1 MKPIH
6 ILHLYNRIGVGIT
19 PKELKRLSK
28 KPKRKVVKE
37 LFENSKKGTPISVD
51 ISYLDSIKQK
61 DLRDSTLRQKLN
73 KESRKKITEFSNLWF
88 QRILSPKEVLREK
101 MTLFWTNHFVC
112 QNNQIQFV
120 QQYHNTLRK
129 HALGHFGNFAKAI
142 SKEPAMLFYLNNK
155 QNKKGSPNENFARE
169 LMELFTLGQGQYS
182 EKDIKEA
189 ARAFTGYNNNF
200 KGHFKFYNQ
209 QHDSEPK
216 TFFGKTGNFNGDDII
231 DIILEKRECA
241 EFICK
246 KIYSYFVHDTIN
258 PSHLNE
264 MTNVFYKDYN
274 IENLMRFILLS
285 DWFYHDE
292 YIGTKIK
299 SPMEFIAGIYTI
311 VPFEF
316 LNPRQITV
324 IQRVLG
330 QVLMRPPNVAGWK
343 TGRYWIDSNTIVT
356 RLRLASIL
364 LNKSAITY
372 VEKEDMNSMTGRIQQ
387 SRKKGKQY
395 FKIKPDW
402 KTFFKNFDNYSNKEL
417 QEHLVLSKMNRI
429 TKEELSKK
437 DNLPL
442 KDFCIQLM
450 SLPEY
455 QLC

>member
-6 ILHLYNRIGVGIT
+6 VLHLYNRVGVGIT

-28 KPKRKVVKE
+28 KSKKKVIRE
-37 LFENSKKGTPISVD
+37 LFENSKNVTPISVD
-51 ISYLDSIKQK
+51 ISYLEGVKQK
-61 DLRDSTLRQKLN
+61 DLRDSTFRQKLN
-73 KESRKKITEFSNLWF
+73 MESRKKITEFSTLWF
-88 QRILSPKEVLREK
+88 QRILSPKEILREK

-120 QQYHNTLRK
+120 QQYHNTVRK
-129 HALGHFGNFAKAI
+129 FSLGSFGDFAKAV

-169 LMELFTLGQGQYS
+169 LMELFTLGQGNYS
-182 EKDIKEA
+182 ERDIKEA

-200 KGHFKFYNQ
+200 KGHFKFYKQ
-209 QHDSEPK
+209 QHDSDPK
-216 TFFGKTGNFNGDDII
+216 TFFGKTGHFMGDDII

-246 KIYSYFVHDTIN
+246 KIYSYFVDETIN
-258 PSHLNE
+258 SSHLNE

-274 IENLMRFILLS
+274 IENLMRFMLLS
-285 DWFYHDE
+285 DWFYDDE
-292 YIGTKIK
+292 HMGTKIK

-316 LNPRQITV
+316 LNPKQITV
-324 IQRVLG
+324 VQRVLG

-343 TGRYWIDSNTIVT
+343 TGKYWIDSNTIVT

-372 VEKEDMNSMTGRIQQ
+372 VDEEDMDSFTERMQLRH
-387 SRKKGKQY
+387 KKGKQY

-402 KTFFKNFDNYSNKEL
+402 NTFFTNFDNYSNEKL
-417 QEHLVLSKMNRI
+417 QEHLILSKMNLN
-429 TKEELSKK
+429 TKEELSHKEK
-437 DNLPL
+437 LPL